1 MEQREEVKKQY
12 RNLES
17 CFLIFFGSFED
28 KELITEIWNSNLL
41 LGTKRISFFLLYIQ
55 MQWSS
60 TVSCAW
66 WHFEILYFSHQI

>member
-28 KELITEIWNSNLL
+28 KEMITEIWNSNFV
-41 LGTKRISFFLLYIQ
+41 LGTKRISFFLLYIV
-55 MQWSS
+55 MQYSIGL
-60 TVSCAW
+60 VEAC
-66 WHFEILYFSHQI
+66 